1 MAKIKALST
10 WRGTGLR
17 AMELHVGR
25 ESVSIIILCRFKV
38 AVFSWM
44 WGGNENHPKYIN
56 RWRLSSLKK
65 LWYVS
70 HFCINISKWVPKY

>member
-10 WRGTGLR
+10 RRGTGLR
-17 AMELHVGR
+17 AIELHVGR
-25 ESVSIIILCRFKV
+25 ESDSIIIHCRFKV

-44 WGGNENHPKYIN
+44 WRGNENHPKYIN

-65 LWYVS
+65 LCYVS
-70 HFCINISKWVPKY
+70 HFCINISKSIPKY